1 MDFEEERVIGK
12 KELEERIS
20 DEVEE
25 ELKDH
30 YAWEEW
36 LSNNYDILEIFNA
49 SEQKKK
55 DIRAE
60 YEKMVEQDI
69 RDELLNSFTEVEV
82 DFEDLTIVEGWQALY
97 NML

>member
-1 MDFEEERVIGK
+1 MKKVKFWMDFGEERVIGK
-12 KELEERIS
+12 KELEERHS

-36 LSNNYDILEIFNA
+36 LSNKYDVLEIFNA

-60 YEKMVEQDI
+60 YEKMVKQDVW
-69 RDELLNSFTEVEV
+69 DELLESLSEVEV
-82 DFEDLTIVEGWQALY
+82 DFEDLTIVEG
-97 NML
+97 

>member
-1 MDFEEERVIGK
+1 MKKVKFWMDFEEERVIGK

-36 LSNNYDILEIFNA
+36 LSNNYDVLEIFNA

-60 YEKMVEQDI
+60 YEEMVKKDAL
-69 RDELLNSFTEVEV
+69 DEILDGLSEIEV
-82 DFEDLTIVEGWQALY
+82 DFEDLTIVEG
-97 NML
+97 

>member
-1 MDFEEERVIGK
+1 MKKVKFWMDFDKQRVIGK
-12 KELEERIS
+12 RELEERHS

-36 LSNNYDILEIFNA
+36 LSNNYDVLEIFNA

-60 YEKMVEQDI
+60 YEKMVKQDVW
-69 RDELLNSFTEVEV
+69 DELLESLSEVEV
-82 DFEDLTIVEGWQALY
+82 DFEDLTIVEG
-97 NML
+97 

>member
-1 MDFEEERVIGK
+1 MKKVKFWMDFDEQRVIGK
-12 KELEERIS
+12 RELEERHS

-36 LSNNYDILEIFNA
+36 LSNNYDVLEIFNA
-49 SEQKKK
+49 SEQERK

-60 YEKMVEQDI
+60 YEKMVRQDVW
-69 RDELLNSFTEVEV
+69 DELLESLSEVEV
-82 DFEDLTIVEGWQALY
+82 DFEDLTIVEG
-97 NML
+97 

>member
-1 MDFEEERVIGK
+1 MKKVKFWMDFDEQRVIGK
-12 KELEERIS
+12 KELEERHS

-30 YAWEEW
+30 FAWEEW
-36 LSNNYDILEIFNA
+36 LTNNYDVLEIFNA

-60 YEKMVEQDI
+60 YEEMVKKDMWDALME
-69 RDELLNSFTEVEV
+69 SFSEVEV
-82 DFEDLTIVEGWQALY
+82 DLEDLTIVEG
-97 NML
+97 

>member
-1 MDFEEERVIGK
+1 MKKVKFWMDFDEQRVIGK
-12 KELEERIS
+12 KELEERHS

-36 LSNNYDILEIFNA
+36 LSNNYDVLEIFNA

-60 YEKMVEQDI
+60 YEKMVKQDVW
-69 RDELLNSFTEVEV
+69 DDLLEGLSEVEV
-82 DFEDLTIVEGWQALY
+82 DFEDLTIVEG
-97 NML
+97 

>member
-1 MDFEEERVIGK
+1 MKKVKFWMDFDEQRVIGK
-12 KELEERIS
+12 KELEERHS

-36 LSNNYDILEIFNA
+36 LSNNYDVLEIFNA

-60 YEKMVEQDI
+60 YEKMVRQDVW
-69 RDELLNSFTEVEV
+69 DDLLESLSEVEV
-82 DFEDLTIVEGWQALY
+82 DFEDLTIVEG
-97 NML
+97 

>member
-1 MDFEEERVIGK
+1 MKKVKFWMDFEEERVIGK

-36 LSNNYDILEIFNA
+36 LTNNYDTLEIFNA

-60 YEKMVEQDI
+60 YEEMVKQDI
-69 RDELLNSFTEVEV
+69 RDELLNSFSEIEV
-82 DFEDLTIVEGWQALY
+82 DFEDLTIVEG
-97 NML
+97 

>member
-1 MDFEEERVIGK
+1 MKKVKFWMDFDEQRVIGK
-12 KELEERIS
+12 QELEERHS

-36 LSNNYDILEIFNA
+36 LSNNYDVLEIFNA

-60 YEKMVEQDI
+60 YEKMVKQDVW
-69 RDELLNSFTEVEV
+69 DELLEGLSEVEV
-82 DFEDLTIVEGWQALY
+82 DFEDLTIVEG
-97 NML
+97 

>member
-1 MDFEEERVIGK
+1 MKKVKFWMDFENECVVGK
-12 KELEERIS
+12 KELEERHS

-25 ELKDH
+25 YLKDH

-60 YEKMVEQDI
+60 YERMVKKDAM
-69 RDELLNSFTEVEV
+69 DELLESLTEMEV
-82 DFEDLTIVEGWQALY
+82 DFEDLTIVEG
-97 NML
+97 

>member
-1 MDFEEERVIGK
+1 MKKVKFLMDFEEERVIGK

-82 DFEDLTIVEGWQALY
+82 DFEDLTIVEG
-97 NML
+97 